1 MLVLPG
7 IQSPVE
13 APHLHPHWSFL
24 GKSDQALS
32 SSDASKTPWCSGG
45 RQEGKP
51 NALTS
56 HSGPFRSGSAS
67 FSPPCLTLQHWYC
80 GQSHFP
86 CLTCFIS
93 QLSWPSFLLNFRLTS
108 LISCVHIIAC
118 LSLWRFIVY
127 PSGSTLLISG
137 ALFCLTLFLFPQ
149 SRWLPPPFPPCLLCP
164 SPTLQIPS
172 KIFSLGPCPNSPL
185 SNPMLV

>member
-1 MLVLPG
+1 MLVVPG

-32 SSDASKTPWCSGG
+32 CFRCIKDSLVLWGQAGGKTKCSH
-45 RQEGKP
+45 
-51 NALTS
+51 LT
-56 HSGPFRSGSAS
+56 FRS
-67 FSPPCLTLQHWYC
+67 FQIWLCVFLPTLPHTPALNC

-118 LSLWRFIVY
+118 LSLWRFIVH
-127 PSGSTLLISG
+127 PSSSTLLISG

-164 SPTLQIPS
+164 SPTL
-172 KIFSLGPCPNSPL
+172 
-185 SNPMLV
+185 